1 MKKASN
7 AEMDAKQV
15 VKVTDDFHGFY
26 QQNAGMVY
34 RTALRVTGNPA
45 DAEDVLQNVFIR
57 FLNRKVILDPRQSP
71 KSYMQ
76 RAAINASIDL
86 LRRKAPSP
94 SSELEEVKDSSNTE
108 ISTFSKELLRRALA
122 KLPSQDAEIFVLC
135 YLEGYTYEEL
145 AEQFGI
151 ERGTIGSRLYRIKTA
166 LKKELSI

>member
-7 AEMDAKQV
+7 AEMTAKQV

>member
-15 VKVTDDFHGFY
+15 VKV
-26 QQNAGMVY
+26 
-34 RTALRVTGNPA
+34 
-45 DAEDVLQNVFIR
+45 
-57 FLNRKVILDPRQSP
+57 
-71 KSYMQ
+71 
-76 RAAINASIDL
+76 
-86 LRRKAPSP
+86 
-94 SSELEEVKDSSNTE
+94 
-108 ISTFSKELLRRALA
+108 KELLRRALA